1 MDNAARA
8 DSYLRESD
16 RLAALRRTGLMDGA
30 PEERFDRLTRLAA
43 RTLRVPVAL
52 VSLVDDSRQFFKSC
66 VGLTEPWASMR
77 QTPLTHSFCQHAVT
91 TGRPLIINDAEADP
105 LVRENLAIRDL
116 GVVAYAGIPLSS

>member
-1 MDNAARA
+1 MEQSVRPDT
-8 DSYLRESD
+8 YLNDQE

-52 VSLVDDSRQFFKSC
+52 VSLVDDNRQFFKSC

-77 QTPLTHSFCQHAVT
+77 QTPLTHSFCQHAVM
-91 TGRPLIINDAEADP
+91 TGRPLIINDARADP
-105 LVRENLAIRDL
+105 LV
-116 GVVAYAGIPLSS
+116 